1 MKEIKKWCIYLI
13 CPISCFY
20 ILPML
25 IRDTGSAMFIL
36 LGAVPVLC
44 FANGLYYG
52 VKENKA
58 VMYSLLV
65 GLLFLPTIYLFY
77 NSSATVYM
85 VIFALLSFVGAMIGK
100 GVLWLKR

>member
-1 MKEIKKWCIYLI
+1 MKEIKKWSVYLI

-36 LGAVPVLC
+36 LGVVPVLC

-52 VKENKA
+52 LKENKA
-58 VMYSLLV
+58 MIYSLLV

-77 NSSATVYM
+77 NSSASVYTI
-85 VIFALLSFVGAMIGK
+85 IFSLLSFTGAMIGK

>member
-1 MKEIKKWCIYLI
+1 MKEIKKWSVYLI

-36 LGAVPVLC
+36 LGVVPVLC

-52 VKENKA
+52 IKENKA
-58 VMYSLLV
+58 VIYSFLV

-77 NSSATVYM
+77 NSSASVYTI
-85 VIFALLSFVGAMIGK
+85 IFSLLSFTGAIIGK

>member
-1 MKEIKKWCIYLI
+1 MKDVKKWGIYLI

-36 LGAVPVLC
+36 LGAVPILC

-65 GLLFLPTIYLFY
+65 GILFLPTIYLFY
-77 NSSATVYM
+77 NSSAIVYT
-85 VIFALLSFVGAMIGK
+85 VIFALLSFAGAMIGK
-100 GVLWLKR
+100 GIRWQKR